1 MKKNYI
7 PPVFHYVCSYL
18 LGIALLTKNTIITLI
33 FLIIWLISLFICY
46 IETILVIIPHYL
58 KNKRISSVEKRQD
71 IIGGLLFN
79 AVFIVSYS
87 SQYIYKEK
95 KDTLITNLSTLIG
108 FIGYIFM
115 FFAMKNTL

>member
-7 PPVFHYVCSYL
+7 PPVLHYVCSYL
-18 LGIALLTKNTIITLI
+18 LGIALLTKNTIFTLI
-33 FLIIWLISLFICY
+33 FLIIWFISLFICY
-46 IETILVIIPHYL
+46 IETIFVIIPHYL
-58 KNKRISSVEKRQD
+58 KNKRISSAEKRQN
-71 IIGGLLFN
+71 IISGLLFN
-79 AVFIVSYS
+79 AIFIVSYS

-108 FIGYIFM
+108 FIGYIFI